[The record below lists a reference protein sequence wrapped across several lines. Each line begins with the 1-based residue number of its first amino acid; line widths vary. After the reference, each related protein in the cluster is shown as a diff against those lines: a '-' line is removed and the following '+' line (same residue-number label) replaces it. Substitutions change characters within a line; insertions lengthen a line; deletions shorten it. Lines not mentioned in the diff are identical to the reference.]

1 MLFKFVHNIILKL
14 IKTKQ
19 LSNTLWRI
27 QKLGFKNNI
36 ILTLWK
42 LQNKSNY
49 NISHKPNDKKNVIKH
64 FRTKIK
70 SPLVVPSVA

>member
-1 MLFKFVHNIILKL
+1 MYKRQQWIFPCNDFAFVHNTILKL
-14 IKTKQ
+14 IKAKQ

-49 NISHKPNDKKNVIKH
+49 NILHNKTKWLKKM
-64 FRTKIK
+64 
-70 SPLVVPSVA
+70 